1 MTPRDPQF
9 YLSHSGYVRALARHI
24 VFDEH
29 LAADVEQQT
38 WLAALEHAPRDAN
51 AARKWLKSLVRNF
64 AIKAWLAEA
73 RRSKREDVASAM
85 RAPAPTPDEILE
97 HESARK
103 RVVEALLEVEE
114 PYRSALTLRFF
125 EDLEPR
131 EIAVRLD
138 LPVETV
144 RTHVKRGLERLR
156 ARLQRNASSR
166 DGSKGAWSV
175 ALVRALRLEPLSY
188 RAAAAAAAKTLV
200 QGALVMSI
208 ANKALIGA
216 AAVAA
221 LVAALLI
228 VPRVASVEPLA
239 TPRAA
244 QSELDARAVL
254 DTPNVAPL
262 RSTDERAAAPA
273 KSPEL
278 ATANAPAAK
287 SSSLLVRVTWWDR
300 TPAARVGLHISQ
312 IGAAN
317 NGRAQTLAETGAD
330 GTYRLD
336 GALSGLIVV
345 EPDRGGY
352 GSTSLAPGESGE
364 LDIEVPRG
372 ADVDGLVT
380 DDRDAPVE
388 GAEIFLHAGMGPGYL
403 GFVVARSDAAGRF
416 AIRSVA
422 AHDGALVSARKRGL
436 APTPEN
442 LLEVAEGAQVHV
454 QLVFGAAGVALRGRV
469 VDSRR
474 HAIANATVLIGDD
487 DAVQPVAFPDGSRGF
502 EAGPQLARTDE
513 HGAFEFASVAA
524 GVTPIQAR
532 AANFAAWRG
541 EVDTARAE
549 PLEIV
554 LEASA
559 TLRGTVSDS
568 AGNRIA
574 GAVLSIGLPFEFSG
588 EFVRTESDGSFVL
601 LDAPLG
607 PREIVAEGHLRGRAR
622 TVRTFHA
629 GEEQRWDAVVSNGL
643 SLIGHIVAPGR
654 ELAGFVVHAETP
666 RDARASFGS
675 NVETDADGRFEIR
688 DCPDDEL
695 AVQVFVPGDFA
706 FAVASVE
713 HVRAGASELSIEID
727 PAREPRSFFTGR
739 VVGPDGAPIAGAEL
753 TPTRELGGGTRR
765 YSAGAAG
772 ARFRIGPLPDGT
784 WWLEVRA
791 RGFAARRT
799 QPSSVDAGET
809 LDLGD
814 IALERGGTIAGHLS
828 GLTRYVTWIQA
839 SRADGTWTEYLQ
851 VEDLSV
857 HSGPLSPGRWMLTPI
872 DDQGGELAAVAV
884 DVLDGVEVTAE
895 IVARR
900 P

>member
-9 YLSHSGYVRALARHI
+9 YLEHSGYVRSLARHI

-73 RRSKREDVASAM
+73 RRSKREDAASGM
-85 RAPAPTPDEILE
+85 RAPVPTPDEILE

-103 RVVEALLEVEE
+103 RVVDALVALDE

-125 EDLEPR
+125 EGLEPR
-131 EIAVRLD
+131 EIAERLD

-156 ARLQRNASSR
+156 ARLQRNSSSR

-188 RAAAAAAAKTLV
+188 RAAAAAAAKSLI
-200 QGALVMSI
+200 QGALVMGI

-216 AAVAA
+216 GAVVA

-228 VPRVASVEPLA
+228 VPRVASVEPQLSLSV
-239 TPRAA
+239 A
-244 QSELDARAVL
+244 QSELDARATL

-262 RSTDERAAAPA
+262 RSIDERAAAPA

-278 ATANAPAAK
+278 ASASALAPK
-287 SSSLLVRVTWWDR
+287 SSSLLVRVTWWDK
-300 TPAARVGLHISQ
+300 TPAAHVGLHISQ
-312 IGAAN
+312 IGAEN
-317 NGRAQTLAETGAD
+317 NSRAQKLAETGAD

-336 GALSGLIVV
+336 DALSGLIVV

-352 GSTSLAPGESGE
+352 GSTSLVPGESGE

-380 DDRDAPVE
+380 DERGAPVE
-388 GAEIFLHAGMGPGYL
+388 AAEIFLHAERGPSYL

-422 AHDGALVSARKRGL
+422 AHNGALVSARKRGL

-454 QLVFGAAGVALRGRV
+454 QLVFRAAGVALRGRV
-469 VDSRR
+469 VDAQRR
-474 HAIANATVLIGDD
+474 GIANAAVLLGDD

-502 EAGPQLARTDE
+502 EAGAQLARTDE
-513 HGAFEFASVAA
+513 HGAFEFSSVAVGIA
-524 GVTPIQAR
+524 PIQAR
-532 AANFAAWRG
+532 AANFAAWQG
-541 EVDTARAE
+541 EVDSARTE
-549 PLEIV
+549 PFEIV
-554 LEASA
+554 LEPSA
-559 TLRGTVSDS
+559 TLRGTVVDS

-574 GAVLSIGLPFEFSG
+574 GAVVSIGLPFEFSG
-588 EFVRTESDGSFVL
+588 EFVRTELDGSFVL
-601 LDAPLG
+601 LDVPLG
-607 PREIVAEGHLRGRAR
+607 PREIVAEGHLHRRAR

-654 ELAGFVVHAETP
+654 ELSGFIVHAESS
-666 RDARASFGS
+666 RDARASFSS
-675 NVETDADGRFEIR
+675 NVETDADGRFEIS

-695 AVQVFVPGDFA
+695 GVQVFVPGDFA

-713 HVRAGASELSIEID
+713 RARAGASELSIEID

-753 TPTRELGGGTRR
+753 TPTRERGGGTRR
-765 YSAGAAG
+765 YTAGAAD
-772 ARFRIGPLPDGT
+772 ARFQVGPLPDDA

-799 QPSSVDAGET
+799 QPRAVGAGET

-814 IALERGGTIAGHLS
+814 IALEHGGTIAGHLS
-828 GLTRYVTWIQA
+828 GLTRNVTWVQA

-851 VEDLSV
+851 VEDLAV
-857 HSGPLSPGRWMLTPI
+857 HSGPLSLGRWQLTPI
-872 DDQGGELAAVAV
+872 DDGGGEFAGIAV
-884 DVLDGVEVTAE
+884 DVLDGVEVSAE